1 MTSGAF
7 SHFLMDPRLDPQ
19 VSWIVLPGG
28 RASLVEYKMRRN
40 WLIRRAVE
48 NGWRFLKF
56 RHVRRLLADTMLS
69 PETIDERLGLDPLG
83 KMDAQI
89 SFL

>member
-1 MTSGAF
+1 
-7 SHFLMDPRLDPQ
+7 
-19 VSWIVLPGG
+19 
-28 RASLVEYKMRRN
+28 MRRN
-40 WLIRRAVE
+40 WLIRHAVE

-69 PETIDERLGLDPLG
+69 WETVDQRLGLDPLG
-83 KMDAQI
+83 KMDSQI